1 MILLPLR
8 RPQNG
13 PAAALR
19 FDQSSQYA
27 PCIVVI
33 AMTISDLQRNIPPSA
48 PGSAAEAGT
57 ALGRFLA
64 GAQWADGLSAEEL
77 RQLEREIVVRRI
89 AAGGFVCRKG
99 EPVEHWIGVFDGV
112 VKMSNLSASGKLT
125 TLTGVPTGGWFGEG
139 SLLKTEPRRYDIVA
153 LRDSRIAYM
162 PRATFFR
169 LLDTNL
175 RFNRFLLTQLNER
188 LGQFILLVESERLH
202 EPDAR
207 VARSLGALFNPVLY
221 PGIGRQLQLSQEE
234 IGLLAGVSRQRV
246 NQALQ
251 VLEKAGL
258 LQVDYGGVTVM
269 DLPGLQRFG
278 A

>member
-1 MILLPLR
+1 VYSCHRNDNP
-8 RPQNG
+8 
-13 PAAALR
+13 
-19 FDQSSQYA
+19 
-27 PCIVVI
+27 
-33 AMTISDLQRNIPPSA
+33 DLQRNIPPSA

-57 ALGRFLA
+57 ALGRFA
-64 GAQWADGLSAEEL
+64 GSSGRRSPAEEL

-99 EPVEHWIGVFDGV
+99 EPVEHWIGVFDGG

-175 RFNRFLLTQLNER
+175 RFNRFC
-188 LGQFILLVESERLH
+188 
-202 EPDAR
+202 
-207 VARSLGALFNPVLY
+207 
-221 PGIGRQLQLSQEE
+221 
-234 IGLLAGVSRQRV
+234 
-246 NQALQ
+246 
-251 VLEKAGL
+251 
-258 LQVDYGGVTVM
+258 
-269 DLPGLQRFG
+269 
-278 A
+278 

>member
-1 MILLPLR
+1 
-8 RPQNG
+8 
-13 PAAALR
+13 
-19 FDQSSQYA
+19 
-27 PCIVVI
+27 
-33 AMTISDLQRNIPPSA
+33 MTISIPHRTNADDATVNRPDSRSPLHA
-48 PGSAAEAGT
+48 
-57 ALGRFLA
+57 FLA
-64 GAQWADGLSAEEL
+64 RAQWADGLSNDEL
-77 RQLEREIVVRRI
+77 QQLERDVIVRRV
-89 AAGGFVCRKG
+89 ATDGFVCRKG
-99 EPVEHWIGVFDGV
+99 EPVEHWIGVFDGL
-112 VKMSNLSASGKLT
+112 VKMSNLSSEGKLT

-258 LQVDYGGVTVM
+258 LQVDYGGVTVI